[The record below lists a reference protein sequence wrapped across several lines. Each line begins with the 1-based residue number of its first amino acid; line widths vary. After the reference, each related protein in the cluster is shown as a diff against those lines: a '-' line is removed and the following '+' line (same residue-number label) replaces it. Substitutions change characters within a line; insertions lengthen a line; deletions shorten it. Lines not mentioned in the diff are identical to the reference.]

1 MPVQVLIR
9 SNSTVFV
16 HLYSDLIYIGAMHV
30 CVYNNRVGLING
42 HLNAAS
48 IL

>member
-30 CVYNNRVGLING
+30 CISNVCVYNNRVEK
-42 HLNAAS
+42 
-48 IL
+48 